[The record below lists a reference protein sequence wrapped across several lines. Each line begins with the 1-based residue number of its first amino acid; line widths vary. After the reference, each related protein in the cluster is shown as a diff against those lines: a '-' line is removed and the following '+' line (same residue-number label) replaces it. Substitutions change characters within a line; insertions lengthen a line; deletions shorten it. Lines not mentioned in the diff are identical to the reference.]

1 MAEII
6 LENLSLDYPV
16 FGLSTRSFKQ
26 SLLKISTG
34 GLIASD
40 ANTVVIEALKSL
52 SVHLQSGDK
61 LALIGHNGAG
71 KSTLLRVLAGIYLP
85 SAGELTIKGSVA
97 ALLDISLGM
106 QSEATGY
113 ENIYIRGLLMGLSRK
128 EIAQLIPDI
137 EAFTDLGKFLSIP
150 IKTYS
155 SGMRVRLAFA
165 ISTAIESEILLLDEA
180 VGAGDASFADKAQQ
194 RIENLIRRS
203 HIMVLASHDNELIKR
218 FCNKGLWLEHGSVKA
233 YGDIDTVVSAY
244 ENSFK

>member
-16 FGLSTRSFKQ
+16 FGLNTRSFKQ